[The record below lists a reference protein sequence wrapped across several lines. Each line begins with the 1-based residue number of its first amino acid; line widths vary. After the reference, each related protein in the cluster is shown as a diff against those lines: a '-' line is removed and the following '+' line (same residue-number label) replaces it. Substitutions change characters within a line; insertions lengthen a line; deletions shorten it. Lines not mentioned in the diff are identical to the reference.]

1 LDKFF
6 RKSKVDINN
15 NSFGDIRGFYKYTFI
30 LDENE
35 IFMKLTLAA
44 IKTNFTWFIWN
55 VEMKQYHKF
64 NLNTIRN

>member
-6 RKSKVDINN
+6 RKPKVDVNN
-15 NSFGDIRGFYKYTFI
+15 NSFGNIRGFYKYTFI

-44 IKTNFTWFIWN
+44 NQN
-55 VEMKQYHKF
+55 
-64 NLNTIRN
+64 